1 MHRFSAVATALFAG
15 LVCACGNPNDL
26 AVATIPNVESTVTLS
41 ALTGTP
47 IATRSAYSVAEAQ
60 AVRIDQGAAFDF
72 AFNIDGGGQAVFIPL
87 AVLGLGVQSGTNAGF
102 LKVDQTFEAIT
113 SAPLNGYV
121 TADTVKIAIGDRY
134 VVRSRVVCSG
144 LGLPKYGKI
153 EITGIDPTPSA
164 RTVTFRVLTD
174 DNCGYRGLEPDIPLN

>member
-1 MHRFSAVATALFAG
+1 MHRFSVLATALFAG
-15 LVCACGNPNDL
+15 LLAACGNPNDL
-26 AVATIPNVESTVTLS
+26 ADATIPNVETTVTLS

-47 IATRSAYSVAEAQ
+47 IATPSAYSVAEAR

-72 AFNIDGGGQAVFIPL
+72 AFNIDAGGQAVFIPL

-102 LKVDQTFEAIT
+102 LKVDQTFEEILT
-113 SAPLNGYV
+113 APLNGYV
-121 TADTVKIAIGDRY
+121 TADTVKIAVGERY

-153 EITGIDPTPSA
+153 EITAIDPAPTA

-174 DNCGYRGLEPDIPLN
+174 DNCGYRGLEPDIPTN

>member
-1 MHRFSAVATALFAG
+1 MSRFLVSAALAAG
-15 LVCACGNPNDL
+15 LLAGCGNPNDL
-26 AVATIPNVESTVTLS
+26 PDATIPNVELTATLS

-47 IATRSAYSVAEAQ
+47 VARPSAYSVADATT
-60 AVRIDQGAAFDF
+60 VRSDQGGAFDF
-72 AFNIDGGGQAVFIPL
+72 AFNIDASGQAVLLPL
-87 AVLGLGVQSGTNAGF
+87 AVLGLGVQTGTNAGF
-102 LKVDQTFEAIT
+102 IKVDQTFEAIE

-121 TADTVKIAIGDRY
+121 TADTIHTAVGERY

-153 EITGIDPTPSA
+153 ESTEINPAPEA

-174 DNCGYRGLEPDIPLN
+174 DNCGYRGLAPDIPTN

>member
-1 MHRFSAVATALFAG
+1 MHRFPVIPALAAIALLTG
-15 LVCACGNPNDL
+15 CGNPNDL
-26 AVATIPNVESTVTLS
+26 ADATIPNVESSITLS

-47 IATRSAYSVAEAQ
+47 IAAPSAYSVAEAR

-72 AFNIDGGGQAVFIPL
+72 AFNIDAGGRAVFLPL

-102 LKVDQTFEAIT
+102 LKVDQTFEGIE

-121 TADTVKIAIGDRY
+121 TADTLPIAVGERY
-134 VVRSRVVCSG
+134 VVRSRVVCAG

-153 EITGIDPTPSA
+153 EITAIDPTPGA

-174 DNCGYRGLEPDIPLN
+174 DNCGYRGLQPDLPTN

>member
-1 MHRFSAVATALFAG
+1 MHRFPVLATLAAAALLAG
-15 LVCACGNPNDL
+15 CGNPNDL
-26 AVATIPNVESTVTLS
+26 ADATIPNVESTITLS

-47 IATRSAYSVAEAQ
+47 IAAPSAYSVAEAR

-72 AFNIDGGGQAVFIPL
+72 AFNIDASGQAVFLPL

-102 LKVDQTFEAIT
+102 LKVDDTYETIE

-121 TADTVKIAIGDRY
+121 TADTLPIAVGERY

-153 EITGIDPTPSA
+153 EITAINPAPDA
-164 RTVTFRVLTD
+164 RTITFRVLTD
-174 DNCGYRGLEPDIPLN
+174 DNCGYRGLQPDIPTN

>member
-1 MHRFSAVATALFAG
+1 MSRFLVSAALAAG
-15 LVCACGNPNDL
+15 LLAGCGNPNDL
-26 AVATIPNVESTVTLS
+26 PDATIPNVESTATLS

-47 IATRSAYSVAEAQ
+47 VARPSAYSVAEATT
-60 AVRIDQGAAFDF
+60 VRSDQGGAFDF
-72 AFNIDGGGQAVFIPL
+72 AFNIDPSGQAVLLPL
-87 AVLGLGVQSGTNAGF
+87 AVLGLGVQTGTNAGF
-102 LKVDQTFEAIT
+102 IKVDQTFEAIE

-121 TADTVKIAIGDRY
+121 TADTIHIAVGERY

-153 EITGIDPTPSA
+153 EITDINPAPEA

-174 DNCGYRGLEPDIPLN
+174 DNCGYRGLAPDIPTN